1 MSRWR
6 KMGKLLTGFR
16 GDYIIEVEML
26 IGGGKMIIREYQSA
40 DCGEIVELFYNT
52 VHTVNAQDYRKEQL
66 DVWASKNIDIAK
78 WDQSLMAHYAFV
90 ALEDGIIVGFGDID
104 TSGYLDRL
112 YVHKDYQGRG
122 IATDICDKLEA
133 IVREKKIVVHASIT
147 AKGFFAKRGYVVIKK
162 QEVERD
168 GIRLINYVME
178 KEVAKE

>member
-1 MSRWR
+1 
-6 KMGKLLTGFR
+6 MGKLLTGFR
-16 GDYIIEVEML
+16 GDDIIEVEML

-40 DCGEIVELFYNT
+40 DCKEIVELFYNT
-52 VHTVNAQDYRKEQL
+52 VHTVNARDYSKEQL
-66 DVWASKNIDIAK
+66 DVWAGRDIDLAK
-78 WDQSLMAHYAFV
+78 WDCSLAAHNAYV
-90 ALEDGIIVGFGDID
+90 AVEDGIIVGFGDID
-104 TSGYLDRL
+104 KSGYLDRL

-122 IATDICDKLEA
+122 IATAICDKLESV
-133 IVREKKIVVHASIT
+133 VRTEKIVVHASIT